1 MHRAEKGRALEV
13 TRPAFWFRQNSGS
26 TTQQPVGLVRLLA
39 PKSPVVSFTKKIYFS
54 DRAQMANGPSCRA
67 LKSVIWFSSPSW

>member
-39 PKSPVVSFTKKIYFS
+39 PKSPVVSLCI
-54 DRAQMANGPSCRA
+54 RGLILP
-67 LKSVIWFSSPSW
+67 